1 MRRTIYR
8 GIDQKNAD
16 LTSNEFDR
24 KSVWVAPMLIEYEF
38 YDHKTGEKVN
48 SKIVEVSA
56 TYSASL
62 KLSLKSAI
70 ELLQQRGLESLSF
83 EFDGM
88 KFRVTKDDKL
98 EDLFDMI
105 IEVIDARNQAYA
117 KMAELKNGNNAG
129 V

>member
-1 MRRTIYR
+1 MRKTIYKS
-8 GIDQKNAD
+8 IDQMNAD

-24 KSVWVAPMLIEYEF
+24 KSAWVAPMLIEHEF

-70 ELLQQRGLESLSF
+70 QLLQQRDLESLSF

-88 KFRVTKDDKL
+88 KFRVNKDDKL

-105 IEVIDARNQAYA
+105 LEVIVARNQAYA
-117 KMAELKNGNNAG
+117 KMREANNTSTPTI
-129 V
+129 